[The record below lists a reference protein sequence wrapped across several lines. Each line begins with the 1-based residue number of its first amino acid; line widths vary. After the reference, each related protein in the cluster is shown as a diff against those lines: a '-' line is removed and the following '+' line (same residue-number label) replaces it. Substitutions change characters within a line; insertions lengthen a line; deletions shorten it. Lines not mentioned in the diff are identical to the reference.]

1 SVVHPAPAGNETR
14 RARGEQGRFV
24 PVNRGAS
31 MVLNVPLLRDSFAL
45 VVDREPQVVHD
56 FYEILFER
64 YPRVQ
69 PLFRRARA
77 EQAKMMT
84 AALVA
89 VMDHLEDAL

>member
-1 SVVHPAPAGNETR
+1 
-14 RARGEQGRFV
+14 
-24 PVNRGAS
+24 

-89 VMDHLEDAL
+89 VMDHLEDALWWRGSSARSGASTKATA